1 MKPALTRTMRL
12 VLRVLDDDDVDA
24 FVAYRRHPSVH
35 PWQSW
40 GADYDHDDARRLV
53 DGQAAVPPGTPGEW
67 CQVAVERGGVLVG
80 DVAFCLDAADPTR
93 ATIGY
98 TLAPEHQGQ
107 GYATEADSALL
118 AWLAERGVATVEAD
132 ALADNQPSRR
142 VLDRLGFDPVSELA
156 DGGVLYAR
164 TLP

>member
-1 MKPALTRTMRL
+1 MGQLARTARL
-12 VLRVLDDDDVDA
+12 VLRPLDVRDVEA

-40 GADYDHDDARRLV
+40 DADYGHDDARRLV
-53 DGQAAVPPGTPGEW
+53 DEIAAVEPGTQGEW

-80 DVAFCLDAADPTR
+80 DVAFCVHDGGER

-98 TLAPEHQGQ
+98 TVDPTHQGN
-107 GYATEADSALL
+107 GYATEAVSALL
-118 AWLAERGVATVEAD
+118 AWLAERGVRVVD
-132 ALADNQPSRR
+132 AEPLADNQPSRR
-142 VLDRLGFDPVSELA
+142 VLERLGFDPVDHLD
-156 DGGVLYAR
+156 DGSVVYER